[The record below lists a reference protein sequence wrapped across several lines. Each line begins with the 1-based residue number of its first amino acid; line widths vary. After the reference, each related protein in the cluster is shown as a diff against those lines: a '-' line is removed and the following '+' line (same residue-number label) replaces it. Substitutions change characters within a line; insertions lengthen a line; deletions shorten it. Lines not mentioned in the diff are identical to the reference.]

1 MPGQGDIIRG
11 KPRDTLK
18 SRVKQGLQAV
28 DNRMDIHRDD
38 MCVNEKFFR
47 QRFFVQKPSQADTTL
62 TQRLSAR
69 QAIVYKDKSGL
80 IHRRCRR

>member
-1 MPGQGDIIRG
+1 VPGQGDIIRG
-11 KPRDTLK
+11 KPRGALK
-18 SRVKQGLQAV
+18 NRAKQGLQAV

-47 QRFFVQKPSQADTTL
+47 RRFFVQKPSQADTTL

>member
-1 MPGQGDIIRG
+1 MPGQGDINRG
-11 KPRDTLK
+11 KRRGALK
-18 SRVKQGLQAV
+18 IRIKQGLQAV

-38 MCVNEKFFR
+38 MCVNEKIFGRLFFIP
-47 QRFFVQKPSQADTTL
+47 KPSQADTTL
-62 TQRLSAR
+62 TQRLSVR

>member
-11 KPRDTLK
+11 KPRGALK
-18 SRVKQGLQAV
+18 IRIKQGLQAV

-38 MCVNEKFFR
+38 MCVNENFFR
-47 QRFFVQKPSQADTTL
+47 RLFFVQKPSQADTPL

-69 QAIVYKDKSGL
+69 QAIVYKDKS
-80 IHRRCRR
+80 

>member
-11 KPRDTLK
+11 KPRDKLK
-18 SRVKQGLQAV
+18 SREKQGLQAV

-62 TQRLSAR
+62 TQRLYVR

-80 IHRRCRR
+80 IHRRCPR

>member
-11 KPRDTLK
+11 KPRDKLK
-18 SRVKQGLQAV
+18 SREKQGLQAV

-38 MCVNEKFFR
+38 MCVNENFF
-47 QRFFVQKPSQADTTL
+47 QQHFFVQKPSQADTTL
-62 TQRLSAR
+62 TQRLSVR

-80 IHRRCRR
+80 IHRRCHR

>member
-11 KPRDTLK
+11 KPRDKLK
-18 SRVKQGLQAV
+18 NWEKQGLQAV

-62 TQRLSAR
+62 TQRLYAR

-80 IHRRCRR
+80 IHRRCHR